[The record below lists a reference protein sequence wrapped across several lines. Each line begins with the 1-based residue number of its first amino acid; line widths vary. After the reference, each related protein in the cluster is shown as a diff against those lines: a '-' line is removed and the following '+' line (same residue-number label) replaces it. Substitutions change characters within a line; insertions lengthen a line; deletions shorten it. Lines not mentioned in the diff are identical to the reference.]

1 MWICQTCLHDRV
13 KSRRSGR
20 VTAEAAL
27 CFQWVV
33 SEAHDVHS
41 VGEVDFNL
49 SLKNTISFRSRW
61 VFVAACGRS
70 SPGAS
75 LVEPGLSLHEPQ

>member
-49 SLKNTISFRSRW
+49 SLKKYYFLSI
-61 VFVAACGRS
+61 A
-70 SPGAS
+70 
-75 LVEPGLSLHEPQ
+75 LGLCCCLWTL

>member
-20 VTAEAAL
+20 VAAEAAL

-33 SEAHDVHS
+33 PEAHDAHS
-41 VGEVDFNL
+41 VVEVDFNL
-49 SLKNTISFRSRW
+49 SLKKKSF
-61 VFVAACGRS
+61 FLIA
-70 SPGAS
+70 
-75 LVEPGLSLHEPQ
+75 LGLCCCLWAL